1 MGPGSAE
8 MPSTLYE
15 RQASGRRSRKV
26 LISFTE
32 AQEITAVGSG
42 CPMAGRLRT
51 GVLIGVV
58 ALLAAACSST
68 NRGRPVDVSALL
80 GQASSRTSPAP
91 EEGVPSGPEPG
102 GAGTAAAP
110 GTPPAAATPGP
121 ATAESDGGPRGG
133 PPGTPA
139 PEVAVPG
146 VKAESGPAG
155 TRGRTRADGA
165 GSTPTTSGAAEKPA
179 GSTRP
184 DSASGATDGT
194 VPGAPAPVGPPAGKG
209 FTASTISIGIELLDE
224 SSNQGARL
232 IGASNTDTGPTR
244 KYATAVVDHINASG
258 GIAGRTVTPVFHTT
272 NVLTGSWDSHA
283 QAACADFAEDNKV
296 FAAVAAMY
304 QLSEVLARCLAQHT
318 TPVVLNGRAV
328 RDDPM
333 LAELSDFLYMPSRMS
348 ATRFAGL
355 TIDGLA
361 DLGFFEPG
369 AKVGILRFDQ
379 PVQARVTSG
388 VIRPRLA
395 QLNVNVVAEEAVSYP
410 DSINGFG
417 ATSAQLS
424 SAVLR
429 LRAAGVTHLV
439 PLDDHGILCFLFMP
453 QAESQGFR
461 PRYGLSTNNQPF
473 VIEDNSPPEQFKRAV
488 GVGWVPA
495 DDVAF
500 GRNPGGNP
508 TEDLCRA
515 VFQKAGAEF
524 PSRFAWSNALN
535 YCDSLLF
542 LKAALDRAP
551 TLSVAG
557 LRAAVANLA
566 DGGFTSAY
574 TFRTRFT
581 RDRHDG
587 AAAYRA
593 FRFADDC
600 RCVRYE
606 GPVRAL

>member
-1 MGPGSAE
+1 
-8 MPSTLYE
+8 
-15 RQASGRRSRKV
+15 
-26 LISFTE
+26 
-32 AQEITAVGSG
+32 
-42 CPMAGRLRT
+42 MAGRRWIGCIF
-51 GVLIGVV
+51 GVL
-58 ALLAAACSST
+58 ALLSAACSSAQG
-68 NRGRPVDVSALL
+68 GRPVDVSAMLSQSSGTPQPRSETAAADL
-80 GQASSRTSPAP
+80 SGGASSDT
-91 EEGVPSGPEPG
+91 GTVPTGE
-102 GAGTAAAP
+102 ATAAAP
-110 GTPPAAATPGP
+110 AAGDAASTAGGTAPRAAGDASQGNRAPVDPHAAGRAAEPRATARPGTGANPTPDRTAASNPAAGSRPGGTPGP
-121 ATAESDGGPRGG
+121 A
-133 PPGTPA
+133 
-139 PEVAVPG
+139 
-146 VKAESGPAG
+146 ESG
-155 TRGRTRADGA
+155 
-165 GSTPTTSGAAEKPA
+165 
-179 GSTRP
+179 
-184 DSASGATDGT
+184 
-194 VPGAPAPVGPPAGKG
+194 VPGAPAPIGPPTGKG
-209 FTASTISIGIELLDE
+209 FTAETISIGMELLDE
-224 SSNQGARL
+224 TSNQGARL

-244 KYATAVVDHINASG
+244 KYATAVVDHLNASG
-258 GIAGRTVTPVFHTT
+258 GIAGRKIAPVFHTT
-272 NVLTGSWDSHA
+272 NVLSGSWDSHA
-283 QAACADFAEDNKV
+283 QAACSDFAEDHKV

-328 RDDPM
+328 RDEPM
-333 LAELSDFLYMPSRMS
+333 LAELADFLYMPSRMS

-361 DLGFFEPG
+361 ELGFFEPG

-388 VIRPRLA
+388 IIRPRLA
-395 QLNVNVVAEEAVSYP
+395 QRKVNVVAEEAVSYP

-439 PLDDHGILCFLFMP
+439 PLDDHGIMCFLFMP

-473 VIEDNSPPEQFKRAV
+473 VIEDNSPPEQFKGAV

-500 GRNPGGNP
+500 ERNPGGNP
-508 TEDLCRA
+508 SEDLCRR

-524 PSRFAWSNALN
+524 PSRDAWSHALN
-535 YCDSLLF
+535 YCDSMLF
-542 LKAALDRAP
+542 LKTALDRAP

-566 DGGFTSAY
+566 DGGFASAL
-574 TFRTRFT
+574 TFRTAFS

-587 AAAYRA
+587 ATAYRA

-600 RCVRYE
+600 HCVRYE
-606 GPVRAL
+606 GPVRRL